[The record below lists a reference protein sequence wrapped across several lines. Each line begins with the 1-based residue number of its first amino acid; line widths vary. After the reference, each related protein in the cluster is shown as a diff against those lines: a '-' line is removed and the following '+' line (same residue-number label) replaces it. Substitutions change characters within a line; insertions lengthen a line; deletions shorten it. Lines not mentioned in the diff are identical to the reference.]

1 MPAHPGSLG
10 PLDWRALVD
19 EAIRRRKAEK
29 LTQRRHAALAGVS
42 VPTIIAF
49 DRGERTLSLAK
60 AFDILRVVGL
70 IEERLAQGA
79 QERFVA
85 DAFSRWRQLTKELP
99 PDSPARFPNGWYQL
113 DYALEGELDE
123 VELHHFEAV
132 LAKAVT
138 RLTGWSA
145 FWVPTREAIAP
156 REIDGTIECWLRPP
170 SDDVERAFG
179 DAAHCDFWRV
189 APTGRAFL
197 IRGYQEDAQETFPP
211 ATIFDPGLPIW
222 RLGEGMVH
230 AANLAELMAVGDPGH
245 IGIRF
250 RVRYTGLLGRILKAW
265 ANPLTTL
272 LVEGS
277 AARGDEVLLEIET
290 TVAQVREDLAEVLF
304 PMIVALYE
312 RFGVAGLSIEGVR
325 AEVDR
330 LLKKRA

>member
-1 MPAHPGSLG
+1 
-10 PLDWRALVD
+10 VD

-70 IEERLAQGA
+70 IEEPLAQGT

-85 DAFSRWRQLTKELP
+85 DAFARWRQLTEKLP
-99 PDSPARFPNGWYQL
+99 PDSPARFPNGWYRL
-113 DYALEGELDE
+113 DYALEGELTDI
-123 VELHHFEAV
+123 ELHRFEAV
-132 LAKAVT
+132 LVKAVT
-138 RLTGWSA
+138 RLTGWPA
-145 FWVPTREAIAP
+145 FWIPTREAIAP
-156 REIDGTIECWLRPP
+156 REIDGTIECWLGPGG
-170 SDDVERAFG
+170 DDVEPAFS

-197 IRGYQEDAQETFPP
+197 IRGYQEDAQETFAP

-222 RLGEGMVH
+222 RLGEGLVH
-230 AANLAELMAVGDPGH
+230 AANLAALMAVGDPGR

-250 RVRYTGLLGRILKAW
+250 RALYTGLLGRVLKAW
-265 ANPLTTL
+265 ANPLATL
-272 LVEGS
+272 LVDGS
-277 AARGDEVLLEIET
+277 AARGDEAVLEIAT
-290 TVAQVREDLAEVLF
+290 TVAQVREDLAKVLF
-304 PMIVALYE
+304 PMIATLYE
-312 RFGVAGLSIEGVR
+312 RFGVVGLSIEGVR